1 MHERFTLVLNTMAEG
16 GAARA
21 ASNLTTAWTES
32 GRKVTILTTDSGKDP
47 LLFPLHPKVDY
58 LPLALTGSSRHPLEA
73 ILRNAWR
80 LRRLR
85 GAILDS
91 RPDLLVSFIDCNN
104 VMCLLATRGL
114 RRLPVI
120 ISERTDP
127 HGRPLGKAWE
137 RLRRWTY
144 PWAGCLV
151 VQSSHALSFFPEP
164 VQARGMVIPNPVV
177 LPQAVPGANPSPRTA
192 ARHSLISLGRLD
204 RVKGHDLLIE
214 AFATLAPAFPDWDL
228 RIFGEGPER
237 CALAERVAGHGLE
250 QRVLLP
256 GYSSD
261 VTARLREADLF
272 VLPSRVEGFPNAL
285 AEAMAA
291 GLPVI
296 SFDCRSG
303 PSELIRHGV
312 DGLLVPAGD
321 LPGLSRTMAQLMTDP
336 EERSRLAARAPE
348 VLERFSVE
356 RILELWETAIQRAGA
371 R

>member
-1 MHERFTLVLNTMAEG
+1 LRKRVTLVLNTMAEG

-21 ASNLTTAWTES
+21 ASNLTTAWAGA
-32 GRKVTILTTDSGKDP
+32 GRTVTILTTDAGRDP
-47 LLFPLHPKVDY
+47 LLFPLHPEVSY
-58 LPLALTGSSRHPLEA
+58 RPLALTGSSRHPLEA
-73 ILRNAWR
+73 VLRNAWR
-80 LRRLR
+80 LLRLR
-85 GAILDS
+85 RAILDS

-127 HGRPLGKAWE
+127 HGRPLGAAWE

-144 PWAGCLV
+144 PWADGLV
-151 VQSSHALSFFPEP
+151 VQSGHAQSFFSKE
-164 VQARGMVIPNPVV
+164 VRAKTMVIPNPVV
-177 LPQAVPGANPSPRTA
+177 LPQAVPGANPAPQTG
-192 ARHSLISLGRLD
+192 ARPSLITLGRLD
-204 RVKGHDLLIE
+204 RVKGHDMLIE
-214 AFATLAPAFPDWDL
+214 AFASIAQDFPDWDL
-228 RIFGEGPER
+228 RIFGEGPQR
-237 CALAERVAGHGLE
+237 KTLAALIRSHGLE

-261 VTARLREADLF
+261 VTERLRESELF
-272 VLPSRVEGFPNAL
+272 VLSSRVEGFPNAL

-296 SFDCRSG
+296 SFNCRSG

-312 DGLLVPAGD
+312 DGILVPPDDVPA
-321 LPGLSRTMAQLMTDP
+321 LASAMARLMADP

-348 VLERFSVE
+348 VLERFSVK
-356 RILELWETAIQRAGA
+356 RILDLWETAIRRAGA
-371 R
+371 L